1 MLEAR
6 EHVMEKNKVAF
17 DATQIEASFEIGD
30 LVLHTGGSVKPDHAD
45 KINDWLRNRAK
56 SDTRAAKALRSIQQ
70 QVNQQKQARYQR
82 HQSSL
87 EQEML
92 GILRDDGA
100 VIQVCR

>member
-1 MLEAR
+1 M
-6 EHVMEKNKVAF
+6 
-17 DATQIEASFEIGD
+17 
-30 LVLHTGGSVKPDHAD
+30 KPDHAD

-56 SDTRAAKALRSIQQ
+56 TDTRAAKALRSIQQ

-92 GILRDDGA
+92 GILRAGARDGVQTTDNQPRSGVQDYDA
-100 VIQVCR
+100 RFEQLFAAWRPEQRATTL